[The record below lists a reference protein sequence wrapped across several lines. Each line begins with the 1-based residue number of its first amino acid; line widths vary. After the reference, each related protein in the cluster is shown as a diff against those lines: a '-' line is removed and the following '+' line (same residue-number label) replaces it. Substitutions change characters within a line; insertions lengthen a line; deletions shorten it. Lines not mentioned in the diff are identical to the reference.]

1 MRIEILNADITTL
14 HLDAI
19 VNAANNSLSGGGGVD
34 GAIHRAA
41 GTELKEYCFKL
52 KGCKTGF
59 AKISPAFRLP
69 AKYVIHA
76 VGPVWNNGVQNEEAL
91 LESCYEKS
99 LELAV
104 ENDIKTI
111 AFPCISTGAYRFPFE
126 KAATI
131 AITTINKFL
140 SVNPTIEKVYLIVF
154 GNNDFERYV
163 RIYKKILG

>member
-14 HLDAI
+14 RVDAI

-41 GTELKEYCFKL
+41 GPELREYCL
-52 KGCKTGF
+52 RLRGCKTGF
-59 AKISPAFRLP
+59 AKITPAFRLP

-76 VGPVWNNGVQNEEAL
+76 VGPVWNNAVQNAEAL
-91 LESCYEKS
+91 LGSCYEKS

-140 SVNPTIEKVYLIVF
+140 LVNSTIEKVYLIVF
-154 GNNDFERYV
+154 GNNDFEKYSRV
-163 RIYKKILG
+163 YKKLLG